1 MAKLYAI
8 FDLDGTLLDTLDDLM
23 DSMNYILKENDFPT
37 RTKDEIKSFVGNGI
51 RKLVERAVPKE
62 FKNDE
67 VFIDKLYNDFGK
79 YYNLH
84 SDIKTA
90 PYKGTLSMLDEIK
103 ANGIEV
109 AIVSNKIDKAVKSL
123 SSKYFGGKIKVAI
136 GEEPEIRH
144 KPEPDMVLMAMQE
157 LGADKSNSIYIG
169 DSEVDIQ
176 TASNVG
182 LPCISVLWG
191 FRDEQYLKECGGKL
205 FADSMK
211 NLTEKLINFT
221 KN

>member
-23 DSMNYILKENDFPT
+23 DSMNYILNENNFPIRT
-37 RTKDEIKSFVGNGI
+37 RDEIRSFVGNGI

-62 FKNDE
+62 FKYDE
-67 VFIDKLYNDFGK
+67 KFIDKLYYDLGQ
-79 YYNLH
+79 YYNKH

-90 PYKGTLSMLDEIK
+90 PYAGTLEMLDKIRD
-103 ANGIEV
+103 NGIEV

-123 SSKYFGGKIKVAI
+123 SSKYFEDRIKVAI
-136 GEEPEIRH
+136 GENPKIRH
-144 KPEPDMVLMAMQE
+144 KPEPDMVFMAMQE
-157 LGADKSNSIYIG
+157 LGANNNNSIYIG

-182 LPCISVLWG
+182 IPCISVLWG
-191 FRDEQYLKECGGKL
+191 FRDERYLKECGGRI
-205 FADSMK
+205 FVDSMK
-211 NLTEKLINFT
+211 NLTKKLINFT
-221 KN
+221 NK

>member
-1 MAKLYAI
+1 MAELYAI

-37 RTKDEIKSFVGNGI
+37 RTRDEIRGFVGNGI
-51 RKLVERAVPKE
+51 RKLVERAIPKE
-62 FKNDE
+62 FKNDVE
-67 VFIDKLYNDFGK
+67 FIDKLYNDLGI
-79 YYNLH
+79 YYNKH

-90 PYKGTLSMLDEIK
+90 PYAGTLTMLDEIR

-123 SSKYFGGKIKVAI
+123 SSKYFEDRIKVAI
-136 GEEPEIRH
+136 GEKPQIRH

-157 LGADKSNSIYIG
+157 LGANKNNSIYIG

-176 TASNVG
+176 TAHNVG
-182 LPCISVLWG
+182 IPCISVLWG
-191 FRDEQYLKECGGKL
+191 FRDEKYLKEYGGRL
-205 FADSMK
+205 FVDSMK
-211 NLTEKLINFT
+211 NLTEKLINLIN
-221 KN
+221 K